1 MRLNRKR
8 YEILRALE
16 LQKRTGRPSLT
27 VRNTPREDWRALC
40 NVEPLN
46 KNQQAKK
53 KPMDEAQKMEVFK
66 RTGFFPF
73 VEVLYT

>member
-1 MRLNRKR
+1 MRLDRKR

-27 VRNTPREDWRALC
+27 LSNRSTRSLLMPT
-40 NVEPLN
+40 EPLN
-46 KNQQAKK
+46 KNQRAKK
-53 KPMDEAQKMEVFK
+53 RPMDEAQKMEVFK